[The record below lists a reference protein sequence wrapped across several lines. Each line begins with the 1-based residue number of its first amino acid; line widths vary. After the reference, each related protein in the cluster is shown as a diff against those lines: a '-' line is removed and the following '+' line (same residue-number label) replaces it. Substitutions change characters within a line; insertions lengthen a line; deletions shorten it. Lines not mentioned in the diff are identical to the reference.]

1 MRVLNISTPESVK
14 DDISIMGIVIS
25 LNDLFY
31 CSNDSMHFL
40 LADAAN
46 RRYMNFSELNNV
58 GMKFEPK
65 NQGVQ
70 YVDIQHDTNS
80 VTFL

>member
-31 CSNDSMHFL
+31 CSNDSMRFL
-40 LADAAN
+40 LTDAA
-46 RRYMNFSELNNV
+46 YL
-58 GMKFEPK
+58 
-65 NQGVQ
+65 
-70 YVDIQHDTNS
+70 HH
-80 VTFL
+80 

>member
-31 CSNDSMHFL
+31 CSNDSMRFL
-40 LADAAN
+40 LADAAYYAN
-46 RRYMNFSELNNV
+46 
-58 GMKFEPK
+58 
-65 NQGVQ
+65 
-70 YVDIQHDTNS
+70 
-80 VTFL
+80 

>member
-1 MRVLNISTPESVK
+1 MVTWSVK
-14 DDISIMGIVIS
+14 ITKAPHNEELYYSYFKLVEVV
-25 LNDLFY
+25 Y
-31 CSNDSMHFL
+31 KAL

>member
-31 CSNDSMHFL
+31 CSNDSMRFL
-40 LADAAN
+40 LADAHIRPVDYQYFINKMVEKSVLHFFFFAE
-46 RRYMNFSELNNV
+46 R
-58 GMKFEPK
+58 
-65 NQGVQ
+65 VQ
-70 YVDIQHDTNS
+70 N
-80 VTFL
+80 